1 MMKSRLVAATLAAA
15 FTLPAL
21 AAPTNNFADGYFIP
35 ASEIDV
41 GAFDDDGDGF
51 GVKGGFQV
59 SNRIL
64 LSGEYQSVD
73 YDDSN
78 AEIDQLRLGAD
89 FGPGAGANGKGLY
102 GRAQYVSIDGDGGG
116 DQDGIG
122 GHAGFGLPLTEQ
134 LRLHAEGGYLLLD
147 DLDGP
152 EFLVGASYRFT
163 QNLGA
168 FADYRMSLLD
178 VDGGGDFEVSDLRIG
193 ARFYF

>member
-1 MMKSRLVAATLAAA
+1 MMKSRLVAATLAGA

-21 AAPTNNFADGYFIP
+21 AAPTNNFADGYLVP

-41 GAFDDDGDGF
+41 GPVDDDGDGF
-51 GVKGGFQV
+51 GIKGGFRITDQ
-59 SNRIL
+59 IL

-73 YDDSN
+73 YDDSD

-89 FGPGAGANGKGLY
+89 FGPGAGAIGKGLY
-102 GRAQYVSIDGDGGG
+102 GRAQYVSFDGGDD
-116 DQDGIG
+116 DQNGVG
-122 GHAGFGLPLTEQ
+122 GHVGYGLPLSEE

-152 EFLVGASYRFT
+152 EFLVGASYRFA
-163 QNLGA
+163 QNIGA

-178 VDGGGDFEVSDLRIG
+178 VDGGGDLDVSELRVG